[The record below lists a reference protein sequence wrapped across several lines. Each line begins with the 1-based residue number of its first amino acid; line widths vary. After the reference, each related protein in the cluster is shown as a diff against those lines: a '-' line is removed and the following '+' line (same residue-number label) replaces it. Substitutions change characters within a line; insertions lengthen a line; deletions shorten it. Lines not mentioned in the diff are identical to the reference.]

1 MAALRAAPRRLSV
14 YAAAI
19 RFEHTVFAL
28 PFAYMGMLLAAGGW
42 PGWGDALLITG
53 AMAGARTGAMA
64 ANRLI
69 DAEIDAR
76 NPRTADRALVT
87 GAMRRPEMGA
97 LLVAGFA
104 ALVVCAALL
113 DPLALALSPLAI
125 VVVTLYPYAKRFT
138 YLSHWLLGLA
148 DSIAAAGAWIAI
160 AGQLEPAGA
169 LLALAM
175 AFWIAGFDIIYA
187 CQDVSVD
194 RAQGLHSVPA
204 RFSVRTALWFSRASH
219 LLTVASLTGVGVLLG
234 LAWPYWVGVAVVVA
248 ILVYEALL
256 VRPDDLSRLQ
266 KAFFELNSYVSV
278 ALLAAVVIALLVG

>member
-1 MAALRAAPRRLSV
+1 MAALRLAPRRLTV

-28 PFAYMGMLLAAGGW
+28 PFAYMAMLLAAGGW
-42 PGWGDALLITG
+42 PGWGDALLITA

-87 GAMRRPEMGA
+87 GSMRRLEMGA
-97 LLVAGFA
+97 LLLAGFA
-104 ALVVCAALL
+104 VLVICAALL

-125 VVVTLYPYAKRFT
+125 AAVTLYPYAKRYTF
-138 YLSHWLLGLA
+138 LSHWLLGLA

-160 AGQLEPAGA
+160 AGRLDPAGA
-169 LLALAM
+169 LLSLAM

-187 CQDVSVD
+187 CQDIAVD

-204 RFSVRTALWFSRASH
+204 RFSLRTALWTSRGCH
-219 LLTVASLTGVGVLLG
+219 LATVASLVAVGALLA
-234 LAWPYWVGVAVVVA
+234 LAWPYWLGVLVVA
-248 ILVYEALL
+248 GILVYEALL
-256 VRPDDLSRLQ
+256 VRPGDLSRLQ
-266 KAFFELNSYVSV
+266 KACFDLNSYISL
-278 ALLAAVVIALLVG
+278 ALLAAVVLALVIA

>member
-1 MAALRAAPRRLSV
+1 MRAAPQRLSV

-42 PGWGDALLITG
+42 PGWGDALLITA

-69 DAEIDAR
+69 DSEIDAR

-87 GAMRRPEMGA
+87 GSMRRLEMGA
-97 LLVAGFA
+97 LMLAGFA
-104 ALVVCAALL
+104 VLVVCAALL
-113 DPLALALSPLAI
+113 NPLALALSPLAI
-125 VVVTLYPYAKRFT
+125 VLVTLYPYAKRFT
-138 YLSHWLLGLA
+138 FLSHWLLGLA

-160 AGQLEPAGA
+160 AGRLDPAGA

-187 CQDVSVD
+187 CQDIAVD
-194 RAQGLHSVPA
+194 RAQGLHSLPA
-204 RFSVRTALWFSRASH
+204 RFSLRTALWASRGCH
-219 LLTVASLTGVGVLLG
+219 LATVASLAGVGLLLS
-234 LAWPYWVGVAVVVA
+234 LAWPYWLGVLVVA
-248 ILVYEALL
+248 GILVYEALL

-266 KAFFELNSYVSV
+266 KAFFDLNSYVSL
-278 ALLAAVVIALLVG
+278 ALLAAVVIALQVA